1 MPEGTIARH
10 GKMPRRGPVA
20 GLLKAVG
27 IVAAVGLV
35 SAGSIAAIAAWDLT
49 RQVETFELP
58 GQSGP
63 IPQIDAIPGGVNMLL
78 IGSDSRADS
87 VYSYGEDPESE
98 LNDVNILLHISEDHT
113 SAVAVSFPRDMKIP
127 IPECEDG
134 TGEPTLATD
143 YASLNTA
150 LGRGGG
156 AKALGV
162 ACAVS
167 AVSQLTGLNIP
178 FAAVIS
184 FDGVIEMSNAVGGV
198 PVCVAQ
204 DIEDEK
210 TELNLPAG
218 VHELQGVDALKFL
231 RTRYGV
237 GDGSDLSRI
246 SSQQVFLSALM
257 RKVKS
262 SETLTNIPTLYGLA
276 GAAVRNIKF
285 SESLNSPDT
294 LVQIARALAP
304 ISLDRIAFVQYPT
317 AEDGADIVLN
327 YGSAQVLVDAIAN
340 NQAIG
345 IDSAAAGATGGAV
358 VDPNAAPPESDQ
370 PAPDATADAEGDP
383 PGDASAPPAS
393 DAPVAVLPPDVSGQT
408 ADVSTCTVG
417 RSLDDQ

>member
-1 MPEGTIARH
+1 VTEGTIARH
-10 GKMPRRGPVA
+10 GKMPGRGPVA
-20 GLLKAVG
+20 GLLRIVG
-27 IVAAVGLV
+27 IVAAVALV
-35 SAGSIAAIAAWDLT
+35 SAGSIAAIAVWDLS

-58 GQSGP
+58 GQADAGP

-78 IGSDSRADS
+78 IGSDSRAGS

-127 IPECEDG
+127 IPECQDG
-134 TGEPTLATD
+134 SGETTNATD

-156 AKALGV
+156 AEKLGV

-167 AVSQLTGLNIP
+167 AVSELTGLTIP
-178 FAAVIS
+178 FAALIS

-204 DIEDEK
+204 EIQDEK
-210 TELNLPAG
+210 TELYLPAG

-237 GDGSDLSRI
+237 GNGSDLSRI

-262 SETLTNIPTLYGLA
+262 SETLTSIPTLYGLA

-317 AEDGADIVLN
+317 GEDGADIVPN
-327 YGSAQVLVDAIAN
+327 YDSAQVLVDAIAN

-345 IDSAAAGATGGAV
+345 IDSSAAGATGGAV
-358 VDPNAAPPESDQ
+358 VDPNAPAA
-370 PAPDATADAEGDP
+370 PAPEVSTGAADAPVGE
-383 PGDASAPPAS
+383 ASAPPAS
-393 DAPVAVLPPDVSGQT
+393 GSPVAVLPPDVSGQT